1 VESMRNAVFKHFVPG
16 TTVTRPEGAY
26 SVCIELPETIDA
38 LSLYEE
44 QAILKGTTMA
54 PGLIFSTKN
63 KYRNYIR
70 LNAAVW
76 SDKVEKTIA
85 MLGSLTKELG
95 SRV

>member
-1 VESMRNAVFKHFVPG
+1 MRNAVFKHFVPG

-38 LSLYEE
+38 LALYE
-44 QAILKGTTMA
+44 QAILKGTTIA